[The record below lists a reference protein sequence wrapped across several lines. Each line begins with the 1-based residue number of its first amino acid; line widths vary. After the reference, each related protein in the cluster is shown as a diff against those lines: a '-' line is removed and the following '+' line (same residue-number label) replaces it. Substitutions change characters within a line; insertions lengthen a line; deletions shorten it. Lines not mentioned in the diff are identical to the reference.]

1 MAKMGDRKLYRLT
14 NQRMIGGVCA
24 GLAHYFDLPVNLVRA
39 LAVVALFLGFFA
51 ITIVI
56 YLLMWF
62 FIEPA
67 PAGYQDESDISL
79 KVTKLLNEIDQ
90 QMKAGEKKL
99 RQMERYITSDR
110 FSIDSRINKL

>member
-1 MAKMGDRKLYRLT
+1 MAKMGERKLYRRT
-14 NQRMIGGVCA
+14 DQRMIGGVCA

-67 PAGYQDESDISL
+67 PAGYQDETDISV
-79 KVTKLLNEIDQ
+79 KVTKLMNEIDQ
-90 QMKAGEKKL
+90 QLKAGEKKL
-99 RQMERYITSDR
+99 RQMERYITSDS

>member
-14 NQRMIGGVCA
+14 DQRMIGGVCA

-62 FIEPA
+62 FIEPS
-67 PAGYQDESDISL
+67 PIGYQDETHTGV

-90 QMKAGEKKL
+90 QLKAGEKKL
-99 RQMERYITSDR
+99 RQMERYITSDS

>member
-1 MAKMGDRKLYRLT
+1 MAKMGERKLYRLT
-14 NQRMIGGVCA
+14 DQRMIGGVCA

-67 PAGYQDESDISL
+67 PIGYEDETDTSV

-90 QMKAGEKKL
+90 QLKAGEKKL
-99 RQMERYITSDR
+99 RQMERYITSDS
-110 FSIDSRINKL
+110 FSINSRINKL

>member
-1 MAKMGDRKLYRLT
+1 MAKMGARKLYRRT
-14 NQRMIGGVCA
+14 DQRMIGGVCA

-67 PAGYQDESDISL
+67 PAGYQDETDVSV
-79 KVTKLLNEIDQ
+79 KVTKLMNEIDQ
-90 QMKAGEKKL
+90 QLKAGEKKL
-99 RQMERYITSDR
+99 RQMERYITSDS

>member
-14 NQRMIGGVCA
+14 DQRMIGGVCA

-90 QMKAGEKKL
+90 QMKVGEKKL
-99 RQMERYITSDR
+99 RQMERYITSDS

>member
-14 NQRMIGGVCA
+14 DQRMIGGVCA

-67 PAGYQDESDISL
+67 PVGYQVETDTGV
-79 KVTKLLNEIDQ
+79 KVTKLLNDIDQ
-90 QMKAGEKKL
+90 QLKAGEKKL
-99 RQMERYITSDR
+99 RQMERYITSDS

>member
-14 NQRMIGGVCA
+14 DQRMIGGVCA

>member
-1 MAKMGDRKLYRLT
+1 M
-14 NQRMIGGVCA
+14 
-24 GLAHYFDLPVNLVRA
+24 AHYFDLPVNLVRA

-67 PAGYQDESDISL
+67 PAGYQDETDISV
-79 KVTKLLNEIDQ
+79 KVTKLMNEIDQ
-90 QMKAGEKKL
+90 QLKAGEKNCAKWNAISL
-99 RQMERYITSDR
+99 LIVSVLIVA
-110 FSIDSRINKL
+110 SINCN

>member
-1 MAKMGDRKLYRLT
+1 MTKMGNRKLYRRT
-14 NQRMIGGVCA
+14 DQRMIGGVCV

-67 PAGYQDESDISL
+67 PAGYQDETDSGV

-90 QMKAGEKKL
+90 QLKAGEKKL
-99 RQMERYITSDR
+99 CQMERYITSDS